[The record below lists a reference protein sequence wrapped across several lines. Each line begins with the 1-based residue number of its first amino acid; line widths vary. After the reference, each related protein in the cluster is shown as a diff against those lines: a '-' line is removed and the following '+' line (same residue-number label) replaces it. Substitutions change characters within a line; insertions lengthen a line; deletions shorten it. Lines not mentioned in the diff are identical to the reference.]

1 MAEQS
6 GFSLVR
12 TPMDAGSEAPSP
24 EVVRPG
30 RSQQGH
36 LESRADSVGGR
47 ALGSGAVALI
57 ISSAY
62 VSSGAR
68 LLQYL
73 LNNQPR
79 NSIVQ
84 DKK

>member
-1 MAEQS
+1 
-6 GFSLVR
+6 
-12 TPMDAGSEAPSP
+12 MDAGPEAPSP
-24 EVVRPG
+24 GVVRLG

-47 ALGSGAVALI
+47 ALGPGAVALI
-57 ISSAY
+57 TSSAS
-62 VSSGAR
+62 VSCGAR